1 MSEKEK
7 ETGEIEERDG
17 FIAIPDGSLYYKK
30 YDIQGKVGLPVVL
43 LHGNRGTHRDF
54 SSYIEVLTKAGCSV
68 IAMDSRGHGASVMKM
83 AALKAAV
90 LKTGRS
96 QEKGKRRWTGA
107 ADMAEDVVRLLDHL
121 KIEKAVILGFSDGAN
136 TALEFAADHPDRTF
150 KIIAVSANALPGG
163 LIAPMLFMERMRFWW
178 AKAMESIKP
187 DGRIGKWCKKEQF
200 LSGLILHSPYLTEER
215 LKRITV
221 PVLLMA
227 GTHDLIKESHTR
239 FIAKCIPDS
248 QLVLIKGG
256 THQGFFK
263 KKELYTGAI
272 SEFLFDKKEVRQD

>member
-107 ADMAEDVVRLLDHL
+107 ADMAEDVVRLLDHM

>member
-54 SSYIEVLTKAGCSV
+54 SSV

-136 TALEFAADHPDRTF
+136 TALEFAAGRKDHCSQCQCTAGRSDPSYAVYGEYPFPVCEDLREYKASG
-150 KIIAVSANALPGG
+150 KIWKMV
-163 LIAPMLFMERMRFWW
+163 
-178 AKAMESIKP
+178 
-187 DGRIGKWCKKEQF
+187 
-200 LSGLILHSPYLTEER
+200 
-215 LKRITV
+215 
-221 PVLLMA
+221 
-227 GTHDLIKESHTR
+227 
-239 FIAKCIPDS
+239 
-248 QLVLIKGG
+248 
-256 THQGFFK
+256 
-263 KKELYTGAI
+263 
-272 SEFLFDKKEVRQD
+272 